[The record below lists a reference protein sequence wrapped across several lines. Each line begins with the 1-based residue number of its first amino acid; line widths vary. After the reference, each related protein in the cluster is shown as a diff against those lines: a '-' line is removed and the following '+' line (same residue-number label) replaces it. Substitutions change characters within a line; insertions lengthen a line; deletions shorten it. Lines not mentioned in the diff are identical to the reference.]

1 MAKLRDPDWGDICAK
16 CMEGEIEPDCEYYG
30 EPNGCNSPIYGEHP
44 KSAPVGNAT
53 KLRKALDELMG
64 WLEKFLDGYSPS
76 YPFKPS
82 LIGARSQAV
91 LALSAPPRNCDR
103 FESENDAWDEFMK
116 TQYPQYAGREL
127 LEEHARQ
134 IVRRY
139 CSWLFE
145 ESRKGEK

>member
-1 MAKLRDPDWGDICAK
+1 MD
-16 CMEGEIEPDCEYYG
+16 GEIEPYHCRYYG

-44 KSAPVGNAT
+44 KSAPAGNAA
-53 KLRKALDELMG
+53 KLREAMDKIGNILLYMKECSGSEQTARYATEALDIMH
-64 WLEKFLDGYSPS
+64 
-76 YPFKPS
+76 
-82 LIGARSQAV
+82 AA
-91 LALSAPPRNCDR
+91 LATPPRNCDR

-127 LEEHARQ
+127 PEEHGRQ

-145 ESRKGEK
+145 NITKKE